1 MRTDDKKKEERTKE
15 IYRRGYDDALRGVTY
30 KEGSSTITRA
40 DLILAYARGYA
51 DGVRVKAGF
60 L

>member
-1 MRTDDKKKEERTKE
+1 MRTDDKKKEEARKDA
-15 IYRRGYDDALRGVTY
+15 YRRGMDDALRGMTY
-30 KEGSSTITRA
+30 KEGSATITRA

-51 DGVRVKAGF
+51 DGIRAKAGM